1 MEIQEITIARPIP
14 QQQIYFDNLSSSSS
28 VVTPS
33 SLSFEMNRHILTE
46 QSIHFGCPPP
56 DSNPI
61 PFGSVDFSNFHA
73 DFTSPTQIESNDF
86 SEEFSED
93 NNTFNY
99 RL

>member
-14 QQQIYFDNLSSSSS
+14 QQQIYFDNLSSNSS
-28 VVTPS
+28 VITPS
-33 SLSFEMNRHILTE
+33 SLSFEMNRQILTE
-46 QSIHFGCPPP
+46 QQKIHFGCPPP

-61 PFGSVDFSNFHA
+61 PFGSVDFSNFHV

-86 SEEFSED
+86 SEEFSD
-93 NNTFNY
+93 DNTFNY